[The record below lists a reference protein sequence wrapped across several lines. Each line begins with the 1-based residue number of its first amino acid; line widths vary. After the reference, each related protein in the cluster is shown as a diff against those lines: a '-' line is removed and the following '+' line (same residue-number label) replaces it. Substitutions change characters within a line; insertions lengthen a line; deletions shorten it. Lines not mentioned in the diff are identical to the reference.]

1 MKMRDKKVPLSPTR
15 RREARAR
22 KIMASLLTSLR
33 TKRSLTLADCA
44 GRAKITP
51 QRLERI
57 EGGAAH
63 LYLNDLWGLAKAFRL
78 RPWVLMKRIDDA
90 VAAVFPPAPRRKSL
104 QRAEA
109 R

>member
-1 MKMRDKKVPLSPTR
+1 MRDKKVPLSPTR

-33 TKRSLTLADCA
+33 TQRSLTLADCA

-51 QRLERI
+51 RRLERI

-63 LYLNDLWGLAKAFRL
+63 LYLYDLWGLAKALRL
-78 RPWVLMKRIDDA
+78 RPWVLMKRIEDS